1 MATAL
6 ENRDGKRTGII
17 IIILLI
23 VVVLVIA
30 FILGGT
36 QGIFGVIKV
45 FIGIMLFVGFIGLIV
60 YVIYFLF
67 IKKFPRNL
75 PFENW
80 KEYKESCLDN
90 GSDMMEDLVLTG
102 DKKHSAKSFFKIKG
116 YLRVLGFNGKPYDM
130 FCGKKSPNNPFEE
143 YKIVMLEPDQHSDL
157 IGDVYIDGISLVK
170 KYGFYFLNTNMM
182 DWEAIDKTIA
192 MDTYRTLMYET
203 LGDLKSIV
211 DRAVGISPDEIRAR
225 NADKLMKIPQLQGQQ
240 PPPNQGGQ

>member
-6 ENRDGKRTGII
+6 ESRDNRKTGII
-17 IIILLI
+17 IIIAVIVIVLI
-23 VVVLVIA
+23 IA
-30 FILGGT
+30 FIIGGT

-45 FIGIMLFVGFIGLIV
+45 FIGIMLFVTFIGMIV
-60 YVIYFLF
+60 YVVWFLF
-67 IKKFPRNL
+67 IKKQRRDL

-80 KEYKESCLDN
+80 KDYKESCLDN
-90 GSDMMEDLVLTG
+90 GSDLMEDLVLSG

-143 YKIVMLEPDQHSDL
+143 YKIVMLEPEQHSDL

-170 KYGFYFLNTNMM
+170 KYGFYFLNTDMM
-182 DWEAIDKTIA
+182 DWNAIDKTIA

-203 LGDLKSIV
+203 LGDIKSIV
-211 DRAVGISPDEIRAR
+211 DRATGLDPEIIKERQR
-225 NADKLMKIPQLQGQQ
+225 DKLMKIPQLQGQQ
-240 PPPNQGGQ
+240 PPPQQGGQ